1 MKKILLTV
9 LLTCIGS
16 IALLYSQD
24 RSDRIEALKIAF
36 ITKQLQ
42 LSSQEAEKFWPV
54 YNGYEAEMKSMI
66 RDHRQKNG
74 SEIELEEKTLA
85 MHKKYKPVFLKVISE
100 DKFDK
105 LMAAERTWGEMLRK
119 ELQRRQQGG
128 GKQRPALN
136 DDQQ

>member
-9 LLTCIGS
+9 FLTCIGFG
-16 IALLYSQD
+16 LLYSQD

-54 YNGYEAEMKSMI
+54 YNGYEAEMKSMV

-74 SEIELEEKTLA
+74 SEIELEEKILG

-128 GKQRPALN
+128 GGKQRPALN

>member
-1 MKKILLTV
+1 MIMKKILLTV

-54 YNGYEAEMKSMI
+54 YNGYEAEMKSMV

-74 SEIELEEKTLA
+74 SEIELEEKILG

-128 GKQRPALN
+128 GKQRPGLN
-136 DDQQ
+136 D